1 MKRKRMTQHDQD
13 NLAFLLAQTPEG
25 LLKWYEQASED
36 CKEYAMELIAA
47 ERARMSPLAVAAPST
62 LQ

>member
-1 MKRKRMTQHDQD
+1 MTQHDQD

-25 LLKWYEQASED
+25 LLEWYQQATED

-47 ERARMSPLAVAAPST
+47 ERARIDPLVVAAPST